1 MTSGLKAQLAAHL
14 QRHRDEGILLDTN
27 VLLLLWLATFDPRL
41 IGGKRLEKYTPEDA
55 VLLAGYVG
63 QFKGILTTSTILTE
77 TSNLAAL
84 VLSGDR
90 KLALFRRLFPLFGVS
105 PPDDFHRCSVDGLT
119 LDESIFVR
127 LGFTDASIVATAGQ
141 RQHLLLTDD
150 LDLYLAA
157 QAQGAPAI
165 NFTHMREAAGLL

>member
-27 VLLLLWLATFDPRL
+27 VLLLLWLAKFDPRL

-63 QFKGILTTSTILTE
+63 QFKRILTTSTILTE

-105 PPDDFHRCSVDGLT
+105 PPKGFHRCAVDGLT

-127 LGFTDASIVATAGQ
+127 LGFTDASTAATVGT
-141 RQHLLLTDD
+141 QHLLLTDD
-150 LDLYLAA
+150 LDLYLAT

>member
-27 VLLLLWLATFDPRL
+27 VLLLLWLAKFDPRL
-41 IGGKRLEKYTPEDA
+41 IGGKRLEKYTPDDVE
-55 VLLAGYVG
+55 LLAGYVG
-63 QFKGILTTSTILTE
+63 QFKRILTTSTILTE

-105 PPDDFHRCSVDGLT
+105 PPKGFHRCAVDGLT

-127 LGFTDASIVATAGQ
+127 LGFTDASIAATVGT
-141 RQHLLLTDD
+141 QHLLLTDD
-150 LDLYLAA
+150 LDLYLAT
-157 QAQGAPAI
+157 QAQGTPAI

>member
-1 MTSGLKAQLAAHL
+1 MTSGLKAQLATHL
-14 QRHRDEGILLDTN
+14 RRHRDEGILLDTN
-27 VLLLLWLATFDPRL
+27 VLLLLWLAKFDPRL

-63 QFKGILTTSTILTE
+63 QSKRILTTSTILTA

-105 PPDDFHRCSVDGLT
+105 PPKGFHRCAVDGLT

-127 LGFTDASIVATAGQ
+127 LGFTDASIAATVGT
-141 RQHLLLTDD
+141 QHLLLTDD

>member
-1 MTSGLKAQLAAHL
+1 MTIGLKAQLATHL
-14 QRHRDEGILLDTN
+14 RRHRDEGILLDTN

-41 IGGKRLEKYTPEDA
+41 IGGKRLEKYTSEDA

-63 QFKGILTTSTILTE
+63 QFKRILTTSTILTE

-84 VLSGDR
+84 VLSGQR
-90 KLALFRRLFPLFGVS
+90 KQTLFRRLFPLFGAS

-127 LGFTDASIVATAGQ
+127 LGFTDASIAATVGT
-141 RQHLLLTDD
+141 QHLLLTDD

-157 QAQGAPAI
+157 QAQGTPAI

>member
-1 MTSGLKAQLAAHL
+1 MTSGLKAQLATHL
-14 QRHRDEGILLDTN
+14 RRHRDEGILLDTN
-27 VLLLLWLATFDPRL
+27 VLLLLWLAKFDSRL
-41 IGGKRLEKYTPEDA
+41 IGGKRLEKYTPDDVE
-55 VLLAGYVG
+55 LLAGYVG
-63 QFKGILTTSTILTE
+63 QFKRILTTSTILTE
-77 TSNLAAL
+77 TSNLAAQ
-84 VLSGDR
+84 VLSGPP
-90 KLALFRRLFPLFGVS
+90 KQALFQRFFPSFGVS

-127 LGFTDASIVATAGQ
+127 LGFTDASIAATVGT
-141 RQHLLLTDD
+141 QHLLLTDD

>member
-1 MTSGLKAQLAAHL
+1 MTIGLKAELAAHL

-27 VLLLLWLATFDPRL
+27 VLLLLLLAKFDPRL

-63 QFKGILTTSTILTE
+63 QFKRILTTSTILTE
-77 TSNLAAL
+77 TSNLAAQ
-84 VLSGDR
+84 VLSGQR
-90 KLALFRRLFPLFGVS
+90 KQTLFRRLFPLFGAS

-127 LGFTDASIVATAGQ
+127 LGFTDASIAATVGT
-141 RQHLLLTDD
+141 QHLLLTDD
-150 LDLYLAA
+150 LDLYLAT
-157 QAQGAPAI
+157 QAQGTPAI
-165 NFTHMREAAGLL
+165 NFTHMLEAACLR

>member
-27 VLLLLWLATFDPRL
+27 VLLLLWLAKFDPRL

-63 QFKGILTTSTILTE
+63 QFKRILTTSTILTE
-77 TSNLAAL
+77 TSNLAAQ
-84 VLSGDR
+84 VLSGQP
-90 KLALFRRLFPLFGVS
+90 KQALFRRFFPSFGAS

-127 LGFTDASIVATAGQ
+127 LGFTDASIAATVGT
-141 RQHLLLTDD
+141 QHLLLTDD

>member
-1 MTSGLKAQLAAHL
+1 MTSGLKAQLATHL
-14 QRHRDEGILLDTN
+14 RRHRDEGILLDTN
-27 VLLLLWLATFDPRL
+27 VLLLLWLAKFDPRL
-41 IGGKRLEKYTPEDA
+41 IGGKRLEKYTPDDVE
-55 VLLAGYVG
+55 LLAGYVG
-63 QFKGILTTSTILTE
+63 QFKRILTTSTILTE

-84 VLSGDR
+84 VLSGQP
-90 KLALFRRLFPLFGVS
+90 KQALFRRFFPSFGAS

-127 LGFTDASIVATAGQ
+127 LGFTDASIAATVGA
-141 RQHLLLTDD
+141 QHLLLTDD
-150 LDLYLAA
+150 LDLYLAT

>member
-1 MTSGLKAQLAAHL
+1 MTIGLKAELATHL
-14 QRHRDEGILLDTN
+14 RRHRDEGILLDTN
-27 VLLLLWLATFDPRL
+27 VLLLLWLAKFDPRL

-63 QFKGILTTSTILTE
+63 QFKRILTTSTILTE

-105 PPDDFHRCSVDGLT
+105 PPKGFHRCAVDGLT

-127 LGFTDASIVATAGQ
+127 LGFTDASIAATVGT
-141 RQHLLLTDD
+141 QHLLLTDD

>member
-1 MTSGLKAQLAAHL
+1 MTFGLKAELAAHL

-27 VLLLLWLATFDPRL
+27 VLLLLWLAKFDPRL
-41 IGGKRLEKYTPEDA
+41 IGGKRLEKYTPDDVE
-55 VLLAGYVG
+55 LLAGYVG
-63 QFKGILTTSTILTE
+63 QFKRILTTSTILTE

-84 VLSGDR
+84 VLSGQR
-90 KLALFRRLFPLFGVS
+90 KQALFRRLFPLFGAS
-105 PPDDFHRCSVDGLT
+105 PPDGFHRCSVDGLT

-127 LGFTDASIVATAGQ
+127 LGFTDASIAATVGT
-141 RQHLLLTDD
+141 QHLLLTDD

>member
-1 MTSGLKAQLAAHL
+1 MTSGLKAQLATHL
-14 QRHRDEGILLDTN
+14 RRHRDEGILLDTN
-27 VLLLLWLATFDPRL
+27 VLLLLWLAKFDPRL
-41 IGGKRLEKYTPEDA
+41 IGGKRLEKYTPDDVE
-55 VLLAGYVG
+55 LLAGYVG
-63 QFKGILTTSTILTE
+63 QFKRILTTSTILTE

-127 LGFTDASIVATAGQ
+127 LGFTDASIAATVGT
-141 RQHLLLTDD
+141 QHLLLTDD

>member
-1 MTSGLKAQLAAHL
+1 MTIGLKAELATHL
-14 QRHRDEGILLDTN
+14 RRHRDEGILLDTN
-27 VLLLLWLATFDPRL
+27 VLLLLWLAKFDPRL
-41 IGGKRLEKYTPEDA
+41 IGGKRLEKYTPDDVE
-55 VLLAGYVG
+55 LLAGYVG
-63 QFKGILTTSTILTE
+63 QFKRILTTSTILIE

-84 VLSGDR
+84 VLSGQR
-90 KLALFRRLFPLFGVS
+90 KQTLFRRLFPLFGAS
-105 PPDDFHRCSVDGLT
+105 PPDDFHHCSVDGLT

-127 LGFTDASIVATAGQ
+127 LGFTDASIAATVGT
-141 RQHLLLTDD
+141 QHLLLTDD

>member
-1 MTSGLKAQLAAHL
+1 MTIGLKAELATHL
-14 QRHRDEGILLDTN
+14 RRHRDEGILLDTN
-27 VLLLLWLATFDPRL
+27 VLLLLWLAKFDPRL

-63 QFKGILTTSTILTE
+63 QFKRILTTSTILTE

-105 PPDDFHRCSVDGLT
+105 PPKGFHRCAVDGLT

-127 LGFTDASIVATAGQ
+127 LGFTDASIAATVGT
-141 RQHLLLTDD
+141 QHLLLTDD
-150 LDLYLAA
+150 LDLYLARIFHAHSQQPA
-157 QAQGAPAI
+157 QWG
-165 NFTHMREAAGLL
+165 TAGQM

>member
-27 VLLLLWLATFDPRL
+27 VLLLLWLAKFDSRL
-41 IGGKRLEKYTPEDA
+41 IGGKRLEKYTPDDVE
-55 VLLAGYVG
+55 LLAGYVG
-63 QFKGILTTSTILTE
+63 QFKRILTTSTILTE
-77 TSNLAAL
+77 TSNLAAQ
-84 VLSGDR
+84 VLSGQR
-90 KLALFRRLFPLFGVS
+90 KQTLFRRLFPLFGAS

-127 LGFTDASIVATAGQ
+127 LGFTDASIAATVGT
-141 RQHLLLTDD
+141 QHLLLTDD

>member
-1 MTSGLKAQLAAHL
+1 MTSGLKAQLATHL
-14 QRHRDEGILLDTN
+14 RRHRDEGILLDTN
-27 VLLLLWLATFDPRL
+27 VLLLLWLAKFDSRL

-63 QFKGILTTSTILTE
+63 QFKRILTTSTILTE
-77 TSNLAAL
+77 TSNLAAQ
-84 VLSGDR
+84 VLSGQR
-90 KLALFRRLFPLFGVS
+90 KQTLFRRLFPLFGAS

-127 LGFTDASIVATAGQ
+127 LGFTDASIAATVGT
-141 RQHLLLTDD
+141 QHLLLTDD
-150 LDLYLAA
+150 LDLYLAT

>member
-27 VLLLLWLATFDPRL
+27 VLLLLWLAKFDSRL
-41 IGGKRLEKYTPEDA
+41 IGGKRLEKYTPDDVE
-55 VLLAGYVG
+55 LLAGYVG
-63 QFKGILTTSTILTE
+63 QFKRILTTSTILTE
-77 TSNLAAL
+77 TSNLAAQ
-84 VLSGDR
+84 VLSGQR
-90 KLALFRRLFPLFGVS
+90 KQTLFRRLFPLFGAS

-127 LGFTDASIVATAGQ
+127 LGFTDASIAATVGT
-141 RQHLLLTDD
+141 QHLLLTDD

-157 QAQGAPAI
+157 QAQGTPAI

>member
-1 MTSGLKAQLAAHL
+1 MTSGLKAQLATHL
-14 QRHRDEGILLDTN
+14 RRHRDEGILLDTN

-63 QFKGILTTSTILTE
+63 QFKRILTTSTILTE

-127 LGFTDASIVATAGQ
+127 LGFTDASIAATVGT
-141 RQHLLLTDD
+141 QHLLLTDD

>member
-27 VLLLLWLATFDPRL
+27 VLLLLWLGTFDRKL
-41 IGGKRLEKYTPEDA
+41 IGGKRLQKYTPDDVE
-55 VLLAGYVG
+55 LLAGYVG
-63 QFKGILTTSTILTE
+63 QFKRILTTSTILTE

-84 VLSGDR
+84 VLSGQR
-90 KLALFRRLFPLFGVS
+90 KQTLFRRLFPLFGAS
-105 PPDDFHRCSVDGLT
+105 PPDDFHHCSVDGLT

-127 LGFTDASIVATAGQ
+127 LGFTDASTAATVGT
-141 RQHLLLTDD
+141 QHLLLTDD
-150 LDLYLAA
+150 LDLYLAT

>member
-1 MTSGLKAQLAAHL
+1 MTSGLKAQLATHL
-14 QRHRDEGILLDTN
+14 RRHRDEGILLDTN
-27 VLLLLWLATFDPRL
+27 VLLLLWLAKFDPRL
-41 IGGKRLEKYTPEDA
+41 IGGKRLEKYTPDDVE
-55 VLLAGYVG
+55 LLAGYVG
-63 QFKGILTTSTILTE
+63 QFKRILTTSTILTE

-105 PPDDFHRCSVDGLT
+105 PPKGFHRCSVDGLA

-127 LGFTDASIVATAGQ
+127 LGFTDASIEATVGT
-141 RQHLLLTDD
+141 QHLLLTDD

-157 QAQGAPAI
+157 QAQGTPAI

>member
-1 MTSGLKAQLAAHL
+1 MTSGLKAQLATHL
-14 QRHRDEGILLDTN
+14 RRHRDEGILLDTN
-27 VLLLLWLATFDPRL
+27 VLLLLWLAKFDPRL
-41 IGGKRLEKYTPEDA
+41 IGGKRLEKYTPDDVE
-55 VLLAGYVG
+55 LLAGYVG
-63 QFKGILTTSTILTE
+63 QFKRILTTSTILTE

-105 PPDDFHRCSVDGLT
+105 PPKGFHRCAVDGLT

-127 LGFTDASIVATAGQ
+127 LGFTDASIAATVGT
-141 RQHLLLTDD
+141 QHLLLTDD
-150 LDLYLAA
+150 LDLYLAT
-157 QAQGAPAI
+157 QAQGTPAI

>member
-1 MTSGLKAQLAAHL
+1 MTSGLKAQLATHL
-14 QRHRDEGILLDTN
+14 RRHRDEGILLDTN
-27 VLLLLWLATFDPRL
+27 VLLLLWLAKFDPRL
-41 IGGKRLEKYTPEDA
+41 IGGKRLEKYTPDDVE
-55 VLLAGYVG
+55 LLAGYVG
-63 QFKGILTTSTILTE
+63 QFKRILTTSTILTE

-84 VLSGDR
+84 VLSGQR
-90 KLALFRRLFPLFGVS
+90 KQTLFRRLFPLFGAS
-105 PPDDFHRCSVDGLT
+105 PPDDFHHCSVDGLT

-127 LGFTDASIVATAGQ
+127 LGFTDASIAATVGT
-141 RQHLLLTDD
+141 QHLLLTDD

>member
-27 VLLLLWLATFDPRL
+27 VLLLLWLAKFDSRL

-63 QFKGILTTSTILTE
+63 QFKRILTTSTILTE
-77 TSNLAAL
+77 TSNLAAQ
-84 VLSGDR
+84 VLSGQR
-90 KLALFRRLFPLFGVS
+90 KQTLFRRLFPLFGAS
-105 PPDDFHRCSVDGLT
+105 PPDDFHHCSVDGLT

-127 LGFTDASIVATAGQ
+127 LGFTDASIAATVGT
-141 RQHLLLTDD
+141 QHLLLTDD

>member
-1 MTSGLKAQLAAHL
+1 MTSGLKDQLAAHL

-27 VLLLLWLATFDPRL
+27 VLLLLWLAAFDPRL
-41 IGGKRLEKYTPEDA
+41 IGGKRLEKYTPDDVE
-55 VLLAGYVG
+55 LLDGYVG
-63 QFKGILTTSTILTE
+63 QFKRILTTPTILTE

-84 VLSGDR
+84 VLSGHS
-90 KLALFRRLFPLFGVS
+90 KLELFRRLFPLFGAS
-105 PPDDFHRCSVDGLT
+105 PPDGFHRCSVDGLA

-127 LGFTDASIVATAGQ
+127 LGFTDASIAATVGQ
-141 RQHLLLTDD
+141 QHLLLTDD